1 MKVNKEILFYV
12 NAKKKKTKQKQFF
25 FNKKKW
31 ETHLKISNSAQPC
44 LSANCLNLV
53 YISIESQL
61 YDNLHL
67 KNTLGIQYIISTV
80 RS

>member
-1 MKVNKEILFYV
+1 MKVNKEIPFYV
-12 NAKKKKTKQKQFF
+12 NARKKNPETVF

-67 KNTLGIQYIISTV
+67 KNTLCHSK
-80 RS
+80 